1 MLIILAIIGGI
12 VAILTASYTLQQ
24 IGKDKYHYSI
34 FSIGGMGV
42 SFIGAV
48 ALVFAYSYYKH
59 DLILNMVVAL
69 IFGVLPYV
77 GMFIRDAKRTSIT
90 LAITALMLRFIISAL
105 FIMIIIWYFFMRS
118 SSDDRLKTV
127 R

>member
-69 IFGVLPYV
+69 IFGVLPSYIYHISTTYSTTCAA
-77 GMFIRDAKRTSIT
+77 FKCKQRTANKW
-90 LAITALMLRFIISAL
+90 LLQWLVL
-105 FIMIIIWYFFMRS
+105 FF
-118 SSDDRLKTV
+118 V
-127 R
+127 